1 MAVLRKILAPLTT
14 AVIAALIV
22 GGLYLHFHKKPHKS
36 TDVNANTSI
45 IDQLNKSNTVDSK
58 RSLASAYLAAGN
70 YQAAEQTMKDIAA
83 QTKDRNDYLG
93 LLNICSV
100 RNVPDKQACIDD
112 AVANIKPQIDSAAS
126 ELDNAG
132 FKKDAVVFY
141 QRAYDIYDPA
151 RVDQYTKTRD
161 QIKQKIDELSK

>member
-1 MAVLRKILAPLTT
+1 
-14 AVIAALIV
+14 
-22 GGLYLHFHKKPHKS
+22 
-36 TDVNANTSI
+36 
-45 IDQLNKSNTVDSK
+45 LNKSNTVDSK

-112 AVANIKPQIDSAAS
+112 AVANIKPQIDKLSFFQVYSAAS